1 MSAWGMQP
9 ERKWVRAQEA
19 QRGVAQRMA
28 ALLAGDCREEMTP
41 DEIEVLALQL
51 KLASVNLM
59 VAARELREVEEE
71 RRYLAREV
79 SRAALRFEKEEEAA

>member
-1 MSAWGMQP
+1 MSAWNLQP
-9 ERKWVRAQEA
+9 EMKWTRAQEA
-19 QRGVAQRMA
+19 QRGVAARLT
-28 ALLAGDCREEMTP
+28 ALLGCDCRDEMSA

-79 SRAALRFEKEEEAA
+79 ASEAMRFEKEDEL